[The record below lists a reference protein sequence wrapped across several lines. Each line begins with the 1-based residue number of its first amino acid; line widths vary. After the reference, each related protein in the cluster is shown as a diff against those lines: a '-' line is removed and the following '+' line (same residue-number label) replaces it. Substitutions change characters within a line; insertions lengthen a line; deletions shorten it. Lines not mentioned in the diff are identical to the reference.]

1 MCREIEPMVSVIMP
15 AYNAQLFIRQAV
27 ESVLAQQGDIPR
39 EVLIIDDGS
48 TDQTKQVVQELMEQ
62 NTNPNCVLRFFENN
76 ENQGVAESRNIGI
89 RQARGE
95 YVAFLDADDWWSPQK
110 LRIQLQVMEREQV
123 VLCCTARE
131 LMKVD
136 GSSMG
141 RYIGVPKHI
150 TFDMLLRT
158 NSIPCSSVM
167 AKREAVQEFYMCHD
181 ELHEDYILW
190 LLLLKKY
197 GMAYG
202 INKPFLKSRMSE
214 GGKSRNKLRS
224 AKMHYGVYRYL
235 GIGKIKSLYLF
246 LQYMIQGVRK
256 YYSHS
261 KQHKILQE

>member
-1 MCREIEPMVSVIMP
+1 MGRDKEPIVSVVMP
-15 AYNAQLFIRQAV
+15 AYNAQAFIRQAV

-39 EVLIIDDGS
+39 ELLIIDDGS
-48 TDQTKQVVQELMEQ
+48 TDQTKEVIQELIEQ
-62 NTNPNCVLRFFENN
+62 NADSDCELIFFENKK
-76 ENQGVAESRNIGI
+76 NQGVAESRNIGI
-89 RQARGE
+89 RRARGE
-95 YVAFLDADDWWSPQK
+95 YIAFLDADDWWSPQK
-110 LRIQLQVMEREQV
+110 LQVQLQVMKQQEV

-141 RYIGVPKHI
+141 RYIGVPKRI

-158 NSIPCSSVM
+158 NSIPCSSVL

-197 GMAYG
+197 GAAYG
-202 INKPFLKSRMSE
+202 INKAFLKSRMSE

-224 AKMHYGVYRYL
+224 ARMHYGVYRYL

-261 KQHKILQE
+261 KQHRILQE